1 MAKPKNWSSPT
12 LLMDALELAARF
24 SFITNAL
31 RYCGPKEANEQ
42 FRRYFSTKGN
52 AKEVRESLLRFEGL
66 PPYLSAIA
74 KKHGLGM
81 FDGQVV
87 EAYWLGNELLDGF
100 TIDDLKAIVDGLVA
114 RGLPQPVGNRL
125 KAEMPTGFVP
135 HHNFNVF
142 YVGVG
147 RTTGSVPTTV
157 QNMDN
162 CRISSGK
169 VAEVIGTNLIVATTT
184 LAERDGKIIEEESTK
199 TIAYLP
205 ELMPDVKKGDVVAI
219 ITPDKDKE
227 QFLLF
232 TENYIT
238 SPAVIVVR
246 KDYQKKKY

>member
-1 MAKPKNWSSPT
+1 
-12 LLMDALELAARF
+12 
-24 SFITNAL
+24 L

-100 TIDDLKAIVDGLVA
+100 TIDDLKAIVD
-114 RGLPQPVGNRL
+114 
-125 KAEMPTGFVP
+125 
-135 HHNFNVF
+135 
-142 YVGVG
+142 
-147 RTTGSVPTTV
+147 
-157 QNMDN
+157 
-162 CRISSGK
+162 
-169 VAEVIGTNLIVATTT
+169 
-184 LAERDGKIIEEESTK
+184 EESTK

-219 ITPDKDKE
+219 HWGFAPLVLTAKQEKNLRKYSGIV
-227 QFLLF
+227 LRVY
-232 TENYIT
+232 TEKC
-238 SPAVIVVR
+238 S
-246 KDYQKKKY
+246 